1 MGSKRSVWCGAAFK
15 EWQEALCSIR
25 SDTILREPAHQKK
38 APAGTGAFS
47 ITEQGYG
54 RLRSNNSGRSA
65 SRKGSVWGL
74 FGRYPAEG
82 LSVVGDRLPGKFG
95 DMEEMEPHR
104 AEIVIVLNRAPEP
117 RVADG

>member
-1 MGSKRSVWCGAAFK
+1 M
-15 EWQEALCSIR
+15 
-25 SDTILREPAHQKK
+25 
-38 APAGTGAFS
+38 
-47 ITEQGYG
+47 
-54 RLRSNNSGRSA
+54 
-65 SRKGSVWGL
+65 GL
-74 FGRYPAEG
+74 FGRHPAES